1 MFLKFTIDLELS
13 ESINSAFLS
22 LDRDLNEFLRVAET
36 QVSSE
41 EFTDLRRSVGDVLGI
56 LYQDVMLNIYEQ
68 HKEIKPEG
76 MP

>member
-1 MFLKFTIDLELS
+1 MFVKFTIDLELS

>member
-1 MFLKFTIDLELS
+1 MKFTIDLELS

>member
-1 MFLKFTIDLELS
+1 MKFTIDLELS

-68 HKEIKPEG
+68 HKDIKPEG